1 MLGLWGHGPLVY
13 AIDAFLT
20 LHRNIVD
27 AAGARRLLAFE
38 KRWFRLRRAMPI
50 AALFSFLI
58 HVYLYF
64 IEVYYGERPMTWGT
78 ATITMM
84 LMYQVGEIVYSVI
97 VLAIQARL
105 LPGCQYALYRPSP
118 IDTVAC
124 GARCAV
130 PASWSVWSA

>member
-1 MLGLWGHGPLVY
+1 MPL
-13 AIDAFLT
+13 
-20 LHRNIVD
+20 
-27 AAGARRLLAFE
+27 
-38 KRWFRLRRAMPI
+38 

-97 VLAIQARL
+97 VSGVMFSVANKYSAQVRERSEAWAALQKKLAEDAVNAYIFNPAQVAVARKGL
-105 LPGCQYALYRPSP
+105 KGLWASSP
-118 IDTVAC
+118 IFANDIA
-124 GARCAV
+124 AV
-130 PASWSVWSA
+130 SWQ